1 MSKKCTSLNH
11 SHKKRKDSHP
21 WALTNKIMLNI
32 MQTGMQNVKFDFLEN
47 EWVESG
53 VGFNFHFQMLR

>member
-1 MSKKCTSLNH
+1 
-11 SHKKRKDSHP
+11 
-21 WALTNKIMLNI
+21 
-32 MQTGMQNVKFDFLEN
+32 MQTGMQNVKSDFLEN